1 MSTPYPPIHGSP
13 STSPLHARPNVY
25 VVDDDISVRE
35 SLDALIR
42 CAGWRPAVF
51 SSAEEFLSHPRI
63 PSPSCLVLDVTLP
76 ELNGLD
82 LQRRIAADLNEIPII
97 FITGYGN
104 VAMAVQ
110 AMKAGAVEFL
120 TKPFNDEVLL
130 GAIGQAIERS
140 RDVLG
145 EQERIRAIRDRY
157 GSLSLRERQVMDSVV
172 RGLLNKQIGAEL
184 AISEVTVKAHR
195 GRAMRKMRADSVVD
209 LVNMAAA
216 LRPGAGAERASD
228 WRKQPSYFVVTSP
241 GVAPVAGGRASSC
254 ARRYTGDSP
263 SRDSVPAL

>member
-63 PSPSCLVLDVTLP
+63 PSPSCLVLDITLP

-82 LQRRIAADLNEIPII
+82 LQRRIAGDLNKIPII

-145 EQERIRAIRDRY
+145 
-157 GSLSLRERQVMDSVV
+157 
-172 RGLLNKQIGAEL
+172 
-184 AISEVTVKAHR
+184 
-195 GRAMRKMRADSVVD
+195 
-209 LVNMAAA
+209 
-216 LRPGAGAERASD
+216 
-228 WRKQPSYFVVTSP
+228 
-241 GVAPVAGGRASSC
+241 
-254 ARRYTGDSP
+254 
-263 SRDSVPAL
+263 